1 MARTRK
7 TAAAEGSAV
16 QNSAPQDEAA
26 TNAAPQGAQDQA
38 GGRKVAKTQM
48 IDLVAGRTSLSRKQ
62 AGEAVAAVL
71 DGIGQALR
79 EGKSVGIPGL
89 GTFSV
94 TETAA
99 RTGVRP
105 GTSERIQIPAG
116 KKIRFKV
123 ATTLRGNL

>member
-7 TAAAEGSAV
+7 TAAAQAQEKA
-16 QNSAPQDEAA
+16 AP
-26 TNAAPQGAQDQA
+26 TAAPQEEPRA

-48 IDLVAGRTSLSRKQ
+48 IDLVAERTSLSRKQ

-79 EGKSVGIPGL
+79 EGRSVGMPGL

-105 GTSERIQIPAG
+105 GTSERLQIPAG
-116 KKIRFKV
+116 RKIRFKA
-123 ATTLRGNL
+123 ATTLRGTL